1 MMQTELVYE
10 LYDACMT
17 AIEDRN
23 RARERAEELQ
33 NRASVY
39 AEKLDLFLTD
49 SVRGELS
56 DDITSRMDFLIKM
69 VMRGL
74 I

>member
-1 MMQTELVYE
+1 MQTELVYE

>member
-1 MMQTELVYE
+1 MQTELVYE

-49 SVRGELS
+49 SVREELS